1 MDISRLFI
9 AYAIVVGLVV
19 GGVIVLYPQSR
30 DFTVAPY
37 FWVLIAFGVFE
48 LIAVA
53 RLRVRG
59 PPITAQTRIVG
70 FAISIALM
78 IVIPMGAGLP
88 LKVF

>member
-9 AYAIVVGLVV
+9 AYAIVVGLIV

-37 FWVLIAFGVFE
+37 FWVLIAFGAFE

-53 RLRVRG
+53 RLRVSG
-59 PPITAQTRIVG
+59 PPITARTRIIG
-70 FAISIALM
+70 FAISIAL
-78 IVIPMGAGLP
+78 IVAIPMGAGMP
-88 LKVF
+88 LKIF